1 MRELKINSKNIIG
14 WLRLVLAVYDL
25 EPWVREKIKAY
36 INRTDYVRRQ
46 KEIDDIF
53 GGGEW

>member
-1 MRELKINSKNIIG
+1 MTELKINSKNILG
-14 WLRLVLAVYDL
+14 WLRLICDVFDL
-25 EPWVREKIKAY
+25 DPVVEKKIRDY
-36 INRTDYVRRQ
+36 INRTDYYRRQ

>member
-1 MRELKINSKNIIG
+1 MRELKINSKNILG
-14 WLRLVLAVYDL
+14 WLRLILDVYDL
-25 EPWVREKIKAY
+25 EPWVRDKIKSY

>member
-14 WLRLVLAVYDL
+14 WLRLVLDVYDL
-25 EPWVREKIKAY
+25 EPWVRDKIKAY